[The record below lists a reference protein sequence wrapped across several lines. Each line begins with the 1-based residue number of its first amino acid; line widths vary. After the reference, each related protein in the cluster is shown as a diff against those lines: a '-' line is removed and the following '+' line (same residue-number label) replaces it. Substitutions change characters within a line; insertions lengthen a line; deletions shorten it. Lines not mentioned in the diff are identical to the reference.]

1 MLQENL
7 NSHVSHLNANGV
19 RSQLFA
25 LTDIKYLSSSM
36 KQHAE
41 TNPINGLGLGPDN
54 TR

>member
-25 LTDIKYLSSSM
+25 LT
-36 KQHAE
+36 E
-41 TNPINGLGLGPDN
+41 TKTEYIARDMGYRVG
-54 TR
+54 